1 MKSRGPMEQGQF
13 LLEARVSGCFTD
25 ISKTRGH
32 FSRGHFTLLFA
43 TRTDG
48 KAWDDVFPKLKL
60 PPFHPSTAQDDV
72 LVNTQLVCV
81 SSVQRLNDKPLL
93 LVATCQDSRLGRT
106 AVAVRLSEM
115 SRSQQCITE
124 KQRNKGGME
133 SS

>member
-1 MKSRGPMEQGQF
+1 MEQGQF

-32 FSRGHFTLLFA
+32 FFRGHFTLLFT

-72 LVNTQLVCV
+72 LMNTQLVCV

-93 LVATCQDSRLGRT
+93 LVATCQDSRLGLSSCGCQT
-106 AVAVRLSEM
+106 VGDEPISAVYHRE
-115 SRSQQCITE
+115 TE
-124 KQRNKGGME
+124 KQRRDGELMG
-133 SS
+133 